1 MIESRYENFLGTDQ
15 VHHAMGNHAMRNHVR
30 RGPSVPSMNDVFCF
44 YLGHYHYYHLVL
56 AAIVGEK
63 RQQLTLEHIQFLLA

>member
-30 RGPSVPSMNDVFCF
+30 RGPSVDKPGFEIPTSSMFNM
-44 YLGHYHYYHLVL
+44 LGS
-56 AAIVGEK
+56 K
-63 RQQLTLEHIQFLLA
+63 

>member
-30 RGPSVPSMNDVFCF
+30 RGPSVVFS
-44 YLGHYHYYHLVL
+44 YVL
-56 AAIVGEK
+56 AYFEQTSRWDFNFHEK
-63 RQQLTLEHIQFLLA
+63 SFKKEFMV

>member
-30 RGPSVPSMNDVFCF
+30 RGPSTNLSNFFQATMQTQGRVKKKGAYKMNYLEKFAAAVFPC
-44 YLGHYHYYHLVL
+44 
-56 AAIVGEK
+56 
-63 RQQLTLEHIQFLLA
+63 